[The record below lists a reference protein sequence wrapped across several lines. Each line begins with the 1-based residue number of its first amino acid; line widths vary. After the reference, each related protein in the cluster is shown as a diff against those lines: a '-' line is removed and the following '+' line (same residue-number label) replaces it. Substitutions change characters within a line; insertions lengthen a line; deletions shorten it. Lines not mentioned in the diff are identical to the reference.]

1 MATTYTVKKGDTL
14 SAIARKY
21 GTTVSALASLNNIKN
36 VNYIVVGQV
45 LVISGDPVTDPKTT
59 TSRATVT
66 TYGLQSDTDRTLVAR
81 WSWTK
86 ANTDHY
92 LVRWWWGP
100 EGQEGIVGEEST
112 TTWQYAVYTAPS
124 NAERV
129 SFYVKPISK
138 TYKSGDKDVSYWTA
152 DWSTIKTYYF
162 KDNPPVTPNQPTVE
176 IKDYTLTAT
185 LDNLQDLNADTIEFQ
200 VYQDNGKLFAAQ
212 KVKIVTYHASCT
224 FTIDPG
230 HEYKVQARSWRGE
243 LCSDWSTYS
252 GNQNT
257 KPSASTGITVCRATS
272 STSVYLEWGAVD
284 NAESYDIEYATKR
297 EYLEGSDQTTTRSG
311 ITGTSYT
318 LTGLESGQQYF
329 FRVRAVN
336 TQGQSAWS
344 GITALI
350 IGKKPSAPT
359 TWSSTTT
366 VISGEPLYLYWVHN
380 SEDGSKQVKAELE
393 LDIGGTVKTE
403 TINNP
408 TADDDEAE
416 EKTSTYTFNTT
427 GYIEGT
433 KLKWRVRTCGITGEY
448 GDWSIRREV
457 DVYGPPTLALN
468 VLDAADNLLETL
480 QSFPFR
486 IAGTAGPLTQNPIG
500 YHVSIRANSSYE
512 TVDQIGNEINIKSG
526 SEVYS
531 KYFDISEPLDI
542 YLSANDVDLE
552 NNISY
557 TIICTVTMDSGLSAE
572 ATWQFT
578 VAWTDLQYEPNAEIG
593 IDKNSYS
600 AVIRP
605 YCEDENG
612 DLIENVTLAVYRRT
626 YDGAFV
632 KIGDNLVNTKA
643 TFVVD
648 PHPALDYARYRIIAT
663 EQTTGAVSYC
673 DLAGYPVGGIAVII
687 QWDEKWTNFDVTEDG
702 PTESKPWAGSMLTL
716 PYNIDVSENHKTD
729 VSLVEYIGREHP
741 VSYYGTQLG
750 ETATWNVD
758 IPKYDKE
765 TLYALRRLSNW
776 TGNVY
781 VREPSGSGYW
791 ASVTVSFNIKHLE
804 VVIPVTL
811 NVTRVEGGV

>member
-112 TTWQYAVYTAPS
+112 TTWQHATYTAPS

-162 KDNPPVTPNQPTVE
+162 KDNPPVTPSQPTVE

-185 LDNLQDLNADTIEFQ
+185 LDNLQDLNADTIEFH
-200 VYQDNGKLFAAQ
+200 VYQDNGKLFASQ

-243 LCSDWSTYS
+243 LHSDWSTYS

-257 KPSASTGITVCRATS
+257 KPSASTGITTCRATS
-272 STSVYLEWGAVD
+272 STSVYLEWGAVA
-284 NAESYDIEYATKR
+284 NADTYDIEYATKR

-408 TADDDEAE
+408 AADDDAAE
-416 EKTSTYTFNTT
+416 EKTSSYTFDTT
-427 GYIEGT
+427 NYIEGT
-433 KLKWRVRTCGITGEY
+433 KLQWRVRTCGITGEY
-448 GDWSIRREV
+448 SDWSIKRVV

-663 EQTTGAVSYC
+663 SKSTGSVSYC
-673 DLAGYPVGGIAVII
+673 DLSGYPVGGIAVII
-687 QWDEKWTNFDVTEDG
+687 QWDEKWTNFDVTNDV
-702 PTESKPWAGSMLTL
+702 PTEAKPWSGSLLTL
-716 PYNIDVSENHKTD
+716 PYNIDVSESHKTD
-729 VSLVEYIGREHP
+729 VSLVEYVGREHP

-758 IPKYDKE
+758 IPKNDKE
-765 TLYALRRLSNW
+765 TLYALRRLSKW
-776 TGNVY
+776 TDNVY

-791 ASVTVSFNIKHLE
+791 ASVSVSFNIKHLE

-811 NVTRVEGGV
+811 TVTRVEGGV